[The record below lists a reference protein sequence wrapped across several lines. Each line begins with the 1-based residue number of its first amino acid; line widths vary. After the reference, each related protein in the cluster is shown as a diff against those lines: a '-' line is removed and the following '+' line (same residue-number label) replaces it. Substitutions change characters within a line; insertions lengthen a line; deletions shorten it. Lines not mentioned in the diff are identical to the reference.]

1 MSSKCCQS
9 SFLFDELCRFAV
21 AAFSESGTGV
31 HEGEVHF
38 SRLEALDPQKRE
50 LLEARFSAPRV
61 GLHSLNVHVVSLRVN
76 L

>member
-9 SFLFDELCRFAV
+9 SFVFDELFCFAV
-21 AAFSESGTGV
+21 AASSETDTGV

-61 GLHSLNVHVVSLRVN
+61 GLHSL
-76 L
+76 